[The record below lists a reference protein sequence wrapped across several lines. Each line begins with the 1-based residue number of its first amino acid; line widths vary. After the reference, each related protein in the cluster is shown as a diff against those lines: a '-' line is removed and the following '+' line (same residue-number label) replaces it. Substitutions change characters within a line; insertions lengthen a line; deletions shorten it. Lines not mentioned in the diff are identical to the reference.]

1 MDFRRLEALRTVA
14 SLMSFSK
21 AAKALHCTQ
30 STVSAQIKTLE
41 QELGA
46 TLFHRRG
53 TAIALTKAGEAY
65 LHYADKLLRIRNEA
79 QTRVREAAEPECVL
93 ALRMPQSL
101 SERYLPEILQA
112 FQKEHPRVGLD
123 VSVCAFA
130 ELQAELRAGVVDAAF
145 LLAESVSTPDLDAQC
160 LAVKELVFIAG
171 PDHPAARLPRFGFA
185 DLAGRALL
193 VPKHDCSYR
202 MFLRRELLERDIRPD
217 AVIEC
222 NSMGML
228 TACAARGLGVALVPE
243 FVVSEELRRGAL
255 VRLAWDDGPLETGA
269 LMIRHKNAWMSDELR
284 RFLEIC
290 REVIGRDASAPADL
304 PGKPGASS

>member
-14 SLMSFSK
+14 AMMSFSK

-46 TLFHRRG
+46 ALFHRRG

-93 ALRMPQSL
+93 SLRMPQSL
-101 SERYLPEILQA
+101 SERYLPEIIQA
-112 FQKEHPRVGLD
+112 FHLEHPRVGLD

-145 LLAESVSTPDLDAQC
+145 LLAESVSVSDLDAQC
-160 LAVKELVFIAG
+160 LAVQKLVFVAG
-171 PDHPAARLPRFGFA
+171 PDHPAVRLPRFGFA
-185 DLAGRALL
+185 DLAGCVIL
-193 VPKHDCSYR
+193 VPKHDCGYR
-202 MFLRRELLERDIRPD
+202 MFLRRELLERDIRPG
-217 AVIEC
+217 AVVEC

-228 TACAARGLGVALVPE
+228 AACAARGLGAALVPE
-243 FVVSEELRRGAL
+243 FAVSEELRRGTL
-255 VRLAWDDGPLETGA
+255 VRLPWDGGPLETGV
-269 LMIRHKNAWMSDELR
+269 LMIRHKNAWASDELR
-284 RFLEIC
+284 RFLDIC
-290 REVIGRDASAPADL
+290 REVMGETAAYQ
-304 PGKPGASS
+304 